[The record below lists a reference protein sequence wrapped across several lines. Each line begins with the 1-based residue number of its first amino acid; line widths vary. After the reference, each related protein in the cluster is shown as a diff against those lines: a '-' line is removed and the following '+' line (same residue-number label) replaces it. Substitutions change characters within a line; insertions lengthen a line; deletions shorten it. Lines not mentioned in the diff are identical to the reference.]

1 MNPFQKLTWV
11 FYYSNRKIT
20 NTSLKAVFLS
30 IHLEEKY
37 RQKNINF
44 TKKLG
49 SILIFLFDLLLYV
62 LSKYI
67 LITSSTFFPPKYFF
81 GNCKIRW
88 DIRESCELKILEINL
103 QVSGKCREFLK

>member
-1 MNPFQKLTWV
+1 M

-20 NTSLKAVFLS
+20 NTSLKAIFLS
-30 IHLEEKY
+30 VHLEEKY
-37 RQKNINF
+37 SQKNLNF

-49 SILIFLFDLLLYV
+49 LILTLLFDLLLYV

-67 LITSSTFFPPKYFF
+67 LIISSTFFPPKYLL
-81 GNCKIRW
+81 GDCKIRW